1 MNDFILHNSDIEK
14 KLAGFLS
21 DYPEIA
27 FAYLFGSQA
36 TGKATMKSDVDIA
49 FFFNENQQPDMD
61 QLLQIE
67 DRITSLLKQEID
79 ILVLNNATPVIRMQ
93 VLKKGKRIFENAHQS
108 FIRFFIKTVNEYD
121 DLKRVRQVN
130 ERNILKGRI
139 YG

>member
-93 VLKKGKRIFENAHQS
+93 VLKKGKRIFENVHQS

>member
-1 MNDFILHNSDIEK
+1 MNDLILHNSDIEK

-49 FFFNENQQPDMD
+49 LFFNENQQPDMD

-121 DLKRVRQVN
+121 DLKRIRQVN